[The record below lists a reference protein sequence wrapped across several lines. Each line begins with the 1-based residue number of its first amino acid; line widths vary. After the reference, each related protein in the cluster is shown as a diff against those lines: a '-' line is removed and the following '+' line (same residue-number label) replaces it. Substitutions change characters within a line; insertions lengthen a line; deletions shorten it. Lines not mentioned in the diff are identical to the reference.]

1 MVMGSGALELKSF
14 PLFLSSRIVK
24 FKHHATEVEVNSY
37 LAFNTDSLGLKAV
50 HNNSGPFMCFRSFSA
65 PGLQS

>member
-14 PLFLSSRIVK
+14 RFFLSSRIVK
-24 FKHHATEVEVNSY
+24 FKTPRTEVEVNS
-37 LAFNTDSLGLKAV
+37 LAFNTDSLGLEAV
-50 HNNSGPFMCFRSFSA
+50 HHNSGPFMCFRSFSA